1 MHRRTW
7 TLPLGSALAALLIAG
22 LALLAP
28 RAAPATAPTSYTFQP
43 LAQIGGMAG
52 DIPIPQGLTWALGSL
67 NDNGQILVVAETA
80 AGTKPGLLLQYG
92 DGKFTLLVSGGMDGP
107 LGPWPKDIGF
117 NGALYS
123 MNGRGNSVFEV
134 DKQHGATLI
143 GTFYRDATS
152 GKMTAVLL
160 PGMPATGNLTFTN
173 QSWGWQPVINNRDE
187 IALPGQVKG
196 TGSPSGVG
204 LFFRTPDGGLQPIVV
219 PGQALPDG
227 TKGMPIAPS
236 ITDAGVVA
244 FLAFVAE
251 PSAYQWE
258 KGNLTSLVT
267 IGTAAPGGGKIA
279 AVGTVLLNNQNSSAL
294 ISARVTGKGG
304 FNGPQGLY
312 RLAGGTLTPVAVAG
326 QPMPGG
332 GTFKSIAFIANE
344 VVQGGAV
351 RAATEA
357 GQHTFVATLADNS
370 TGVYRLD
377 ADGTL
382 SLVVKTGM
390 TTPLGKVTR
399 FGQYAGPAMNSKGQ
413 VVASISFDNGPDTLV
428 LLTPATP

>member
-28 RAAPATAPTSYTFQP
+28 TAAPATAPTSYTFQP

-52 DIPIPQGLTWALGSL
+52 DIPIPKGLAWFLGSL
-67 NDNGQILVVAETA
+67 NDNGQILVD
-80 AGTKPGLLLQYG
+80 AGTPDGSKPEILLQYG
-92 DGKFTLLVSGGMDGP
+92 DGKFTLLASGGMDGP
-107 LGPWPKDIGF
+107 AGPWPKNVGF
-117 NGALYS
+117 GPPVS
-123 MNGRGNSVFEV
+123 MNGRGNSVFTAL
-134 DKQHGATLI
+134 KRPAGPLI
-143 GTFYRDATS
+143 GDFYRDATS

-173 QSWGWQPVINNRDE
+173 QPWWLPVINNRDE
-187 IALPGQVKG
+187 IALPCQVKG
-196 TGSPSGVG
+196 TGSPSGYG
-204 LFFRTPDGGLQPIVV
+204 LFFRTPDGALQPIVV
-219 PGQALPDG
+219 PGQALPDR
-227 TKGMPIAPS
+227 TKGTPIAPS

-244 FLAFVAE
+244 FLAYVAE
-251 PSAYQWE
+251 PSAYRWE
-258 KGNLTSLVT
+258 KGNLTPLVT

-294 ISARVTGKGG
+294 ISARVTGKA
-304 FNGPQGLY
+304 GPSQGLY

-332 GTFKSIAFIANE
+332 GTFKSIAGIAFE
-344 VVQGGAV
+344 VTHGAV
-351 RAATEA
+351 SAANEA
-357 GQHTFVATLADNS
+357 GQHTFVATLDDNS

-390 TTPLGKVTR
+390 TTPLGKVSR
-399 FGQYAGPAMNSKGQ
+399 FGQATGAAMNSKGQ

>member
-1 MHRRTW
+1 MHPRTW

-28 RAAPATAPTSYTFQP
+28 RAARATAPTSYTFQP

-52 DIPIPQGLTWALGSL
+52 DIPIPKGLAWFLGSL
-67 NDNGQILVVAETA
+67 NDNGQILVD
-80 AGTKPGLLLQYG
+80 AGTPDGSKPEILLQYG
-92 DGKFTLLVSGGMDGP
+92 DGKFTLLASGGMDGP

-117 NGALYS
+117 FYRPFH
-123 MNGRGNSVFEV
+123 MNERGNSVFNV
-134 DKQHGATLI
+134 VKLPGVTVI
-143 GTFYRDATS
+143 GTFFRDATS

-173 QSWGWQPVINNRDE
+173 QSGWWPPVINNRDE
-187 IALPGQVKG
+187 IALNNGVKG
-196 TGSPSGVG
+196 TGSPSGGG
-204 LFFRTPDGGLQPIVV
+204 LFFRTPDGALQPIVV
-219 PGQALPDG
+219 PGQALPDR

-244 FLAFVAE
+244 FLAYVAE

-279 AVGTVLLNNQNSSAL
+279 AVGLVLLNNQNSSAL

-304 FNGPQGLY
+304 QSLY

-332 GTFKSIAFIANE
+332 GAFKSIAFIANE
-344 VVQGGAV
+344 VTHGAV
-351 RAATEA
+351 SAATEA
-357 GQHTFVATLADNS
+357 GQHTFVATLDDTS

-399 FGQYAGPAMNSKGQ
+399 FGQYTGPIMNSKGQ
-413 VVASISFDNGPDTLV
+413 VVASISFDKGPETLV

>member
-28 RAAPATAPTSYTFQP
+28 GAAPASAPTSYTFQA

-52 DIPIPQGLTWALGSL
+52 DIPIPQGLTWVLGSL
-67 NDNGQILVVAETA
+67 NDNGQILVDAGTGVGAGGG
-80 AGTKPGLLLQYG
+80 GTKPEILLQYG
-92 DGKFTLLVSGGMDGP
+92 DRKFTLLASGGMDGP
-107 LGPWPKDIGF
+107 VGPWPKNIGF
-117 NGALYS
+117 NWPLS
-123 MNGRGNSVFEV
+123 MNERGNSVFQV
-134 DKQHGATLI
+134 WKLSGTLI

-160 PGMPATGNLTFTN
+160 PGVPATGNLTFTN
-173 QSWGWQPVINNRDE
+173 QSGWWPPVINNRDE
-187 IALPGQVKG
+187 IALNNGVKG
-196 TGSPSGVG
+196 TGSPSGGG
-204 LFFRTPDGGLQPIVV
+204 LFFRTPDGALQPIVV
-219 PGQALPDG
+219 PGQALPDR

-244 FLAFVAE
+244 FNAFVAE

-267 IGTAAPGGGKIA
+267 IGTAAPGGGKFA

-294 ISARVTGKGG
+294 ISARVTGKAG
-304 FNGPQGLY
+304 QGLY

-332 GTFKSIAFIANE
+332 GTFKSLAFIANE
-344 VVQGGAV
+344 VVQGGTV
-351 RAATEA
+351 SAATEA
-357 GQHTFVATLADNS
+357 GQHTFLATLDDNS

-399 FGQYAGPAMNSKGQ
+399 FGQYAGTAMNSKGQ

>member
-52 DIPIPQGLTWALGSL
+52 DIPIPQGLTWVLGSL
-67 NDNGQILVVAETA
+67 NDNGQILVDAGTGVGAGGG
-80 AGTKPGLLLQYG
+80 GTKPEILLQYG
-92 DGKFTLLVSGGMDGP
+92 DGKFTLLASGGMDGP

-117 NGALYS
+117 FYRPFH
-123 MNGRGNSVFEV
+123 MNGRGNSVFNV
-134 DKQHGATLI
+134 VKLPGVTVI
-143 GTFYRDATS
+143 GTFFRDATS

-173 QSWGWQPVINNRDE
+173 QSGWWPPVINNRDE
-187 IALPGQVKG
+187 IALNNGVKG
-196 TGSPSGVG
+196 TGSPSGGG
-204 LFFRTPDGGLQPIVV
+204 LFFRTPDGALQPIVV
-219 PGQALPDG
+219 PGQALPDR
-227 TKGMPIAPS
+227 TKGTPMVRS
-236 ITDAGVVA
+236 ITDAGVVG
-244 FLAFVAE
+244 FNAFVAE

-267 IGTAAPGGGKIA
+267 IGTAAPGGRKIA
-279 AVGTVLLNNQNSSAL
+279 AVGTVLRNNQNSSAL

-304 FNGPQGLY
+304 QGLY

-332 GTFKSIAFIANE
+332 GTFKSIAFIDHDLARS
-344 VVQGGAV
+344 VS
-351 RAATEA
+351 AATEA

-399 FGQYAGPAMNSKGQ
+399 FGQYTGPVMNSKGQ
-413 VVASISFDNGPDTLV
+413 VVVSISFDNGPETLV